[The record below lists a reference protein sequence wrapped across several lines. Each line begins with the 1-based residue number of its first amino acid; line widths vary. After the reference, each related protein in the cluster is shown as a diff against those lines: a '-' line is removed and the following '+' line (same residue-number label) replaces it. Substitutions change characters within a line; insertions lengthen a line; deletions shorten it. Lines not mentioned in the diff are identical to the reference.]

1 MSVSMCVWR
10 RKQGLDSCCYFI
22 SKSLLSSVKAL
33 CFSSI
38 FPLLYRICKHYLFLY
53 SLLNIIMWL
62 LKIFYLLLR
71 VQKGVEFK
79 EYLYMCVHIY
89 IYIHIY
95 IWS

>member
-1 MSVSMCVWR
+1 MCVWR
-10 RKQGLDSCCYFI
+10 RKQGLDSCYYFI

-33 CFSSI
+33 CLFFLVF

-62 LKIFYLLLR
+62 FKIFYLLLR
-71 VQKGVEFK
+71 LQKGVEFK
-79 EYLYMCVHIY
+79 EYLYSV
-89 IYIHIY
+89 IY